1 MIRRSLI
8 LCLLGFLYFPLLGQ
22 NTIDRSSSLNVF
34 NRGLTLLESNNYA
47 AARSVFEQY
56 IQSEPSSQM
65 LAEAKYYQAYCAMM
79 LFNDDAEYLFENFV
93 AEYPSN
99 SKSIMAFFELGNY
112 YYRNNKYKEA
122 ITAFE
127 KVKAYNL
134 SPAERFELKF
144 KLGYSYFTQ
153 KDFDHALENFK
164 YSQQTDNAF
173 QGASAY
179 YAGFIEIERT
189 NYDDALT
196 YLKIAE
202 NKDAYKNV
210 VPPMITR
217 VYYGKKDYD
226 QVITYA
232 QSTFL
237 AGTNVKNISE
247 MELML
252 ADAYYFRK
260 DYRNAFKYFESS
272 LERKGGKSTVEVLYK
287 TGFTAYESGFFRQA
301 VDYLKKAALDKEKIG
316 QYASYYLGLS
326 YLRLDNKPFAITA
339 FENASKQ
346 EFDKT
351 IQFESM
357 FYLGKLNF
365 EEGRYAAAIPAL
377 TKYNQSEHSSV
388 NREEVDALISES
400 YLLTEDVDAALEY
413 IESLPVK
420 TDKVKQ
426 IYQLVTY
433 RKATALFNAGR
444 YREAVQ
450 TFNLSLNYPFDK
462 ETTLASYFWIGEAY
476 AIGRML
482 KEAQNAYEMVLKND
496 PSNVSE
502 TTIKA
507 RYGLGYSHY
516 NLKNYNRA
524 LPHFKLYVE
533 EGRSSPNKYFYY
545 DALLRLADCYYAIKD
560 YNTSIS
566 IYNRSIQAGGA
577 EGDYCNYQISLIYGI
592 KGDLSKAQLYLDKVI
607 EIKHSVYY
615 DDALYQKA
623 ELYFEN
629 GDYNRA
635 IQGFSTLIKE
645 QSTSPFIPY
654 ALINR
659 AISYS
664 NLQQSDNSIAD
675 YKTVIDNYPR
685 HQASNNALM
694 GLQEAL
700 TSTNRSSEF
709 NEYLEKYKL
718 LNPDGQDLSNIEFDA
733 AKNMYF
739 NQDYNGAIAAFNQ
752 YIRNYGQNSFE
763 DEVYYYLGES
773 YYRAKEYKNAI
784 SAFESVIKILN
795 TKWKNRSIRR
805 LAMLNDLIG
814 DYGKTLEYYDRLEKV
829 AANKREE
836 YDAWEGLMKAYYYNE
851 KYDSTIF
858 YASKILN
865 TGTFSVNT
873 QNLTQLF
880 AGKAYLAKGE
890 YEEAIDYLLA
900 TVNTAKDVN
909 GAEAQYLIA
918 EIFHNEEQFQNSNEA
933 LFDLNENYGI
943 YEEWIGKSF
952 LLIADNYISMDEIF
966 QAKATLNSVIEKSP
980 IEDIVVTA
988 KEKLLEIENIAKSI
1002 TENEIIQVDTLQ
1014 E

>member
-1 MIRRSLI
+1 MIKRSLI
-8 LCLLGFLYFPLLGQ
+8 LCVLGFVFFPLFGQ
-22 NTIDRSSSLNVF
+22 NTIDRNSTLNSF
-34 NRGLTLLESNNYA
+34 NRGLSLLESNNYA

-56 IQSEPSSQM
+56 IQSEPSSEM

-93 AEYPSN
+93 EEYPSN
-99 SKSIMAFFELGNY
+99 SKSVMAFFELGNF
-112 YYRNNKYKEA
+112 YYRNNKFKEA
-122 ITAFE
+122 ISAYE

-134 SPAERFELKF
+134 SPEERFELKF
-144 KLGYSYFTQ
+144 KLGYSFFTQ
-153 KDFDHALENFK
+153 KDFDDALENFI
-164 YSQQTDNAF
+164 YSQQTDNAY

-179 YAGFIEIERT
+179 YAGFIEIERS
-189 NYDDALT
+189 NYADALT
-196 YLKIAE
+196 YLKVAE
-202 NKDAYKNV
+202 TKDAYKNV
-210 VPPMITR
+210 VPPMITS
-217 VYYGKKDYD
+217 VYYGLKDYD

-232 QSTFL
+232 QSTFM
-237 AGTNVKNISE
+237 AGTDVKNISE

-252 ADAYYFRK
+252 ADAYYHKK
-260 DYRNAFKYFESS
+260 DYRNAYKYFESS
-272 LERKGGKSTVEVLYK
+272 LERKGGKSTPLVLYK
-287 TGFTAYESGFFRQA
+287 AGFTAYESGFFSQA
-301 VDYLKKAALDKEKIG
+301 VDYLKTAALDKGKVG

-326 YLRLDNKPFAITA
+326 YLRLDNKQFAITA

-351 IQFESM
+351 IQYESL
-357 FYLGKLNF
+357 FYFGKLNF

-377 TKYNQSEHSSV
+377 TKYNQSEHSSI

-400 YLLTEDVDAALEY
+400 YLLTEDVNAALEY

-433 RKATALFNAGR
+433 RKATSLFNAGR
-444 YREAVQ
+444 YRDAVQ
-450 TFNLSLNYPFDK
+450 TFNLSLNYPYDK
-462 ETTLASYFWIGEAY
+462 ETTLASYFWTGEAY
-476 AIGRML
+476 AIGKRL
-482 KEAQNAYEMVLKND
+482 EEARNAYEMVLRTD
-496 PSNVSE
+496 PDDVSE
-502 TTIKA
+502 TTMKA
-507 RYGLGYSHY
+507 RYGLGYSYY

-524 LPHFKLYVE
+524 LPHFKLYVDKA
-533 EGRSSPNKYFYY
+533 RSNPGNFFYY

-560 YNTSIS
+560 YDTAIS
-566 IYNRSIQAGGA
+566 IYERAIQTGNT
-577 EGDYCNYQISLIYGI
+577 ESDYCNYQIGLIYGI
-592 KGDLSKAQLYLDKVI
+592 KGDLSQAQYHLDKVT
-607 EIKHSVYY
+607 EIKGSVYY

-635 IQGFSTLIKE
+635 IQGFSTLVRE
-645 QSTSPFIPY
+645 QPASSFIPY

-664 NLQQSDNSIAD
+664 NLQQLDESITD
-675 YKTVIDNYPR
+675 YKTVINNYPR

-700 TSTNRSSEF
+700 TSANRSGEF

-752 YIRNYGQNSFE
+752 YIEDYGKNSFE

-773 YYRAKEYKNAI
+773 YYRAKEYENAL
-784 SAFESVIKILN
+784 SAFESVLQIPN

-805 LAMLNDLIG
+805 LALLNDLLG
-814 DYGKTLEYYDRLEKV
+814 DYEKTLEYYSRLERV

-836 YDAWEGLMKAYYYNE
+836 YDAWEGLMKAYYYNA
-851 KYDSTIF
+851 KYDSTIY
-858 YASKILN
+858 YASRILN

-873 QNLTQLF
+873 QNMTQLF
-880 AGKAYLAKGE
+880 AGKAHLAKGD

-918 EIFHNEEQFQNSNEA
+918 EIFRNEGQFQNSNEA

-966 QAKATLNSVIEKSP
+966 QARATLNSIIEKSP
-980 IEDIVVTA
+980 IEEVVTTA
-988 KEKLLEIENIAKSI
+988 KGKLVELENITEEI
-1002 TENEIIQVDTLQ
+1002 TEEEIIQVDTLQ
-1014 E
+1014 